1 MAIYHC
7 SIKVGSKG
15 KGQSAVAAAAYRS
28 GSVLTD
34 EQTGTV
40 TDYSKKRGIVYS
52 EIMLC
57 KNAPPEYNDRQVL
70 WNAVHKIEKASNAQ
84 IYREIEV
91 SLPAELT
98 LLQHKNIIRE
108 YVRKN
113 FVDKG
118 MCADC
123 SIHNKNDGN
132 PHCHI
137 LLTVRGIGSNGEW
150 LPKSR
155 KVYELDDNGNR
166 IRLSSGNYKSH
177 KESANDWN
185 EQYKSEEWRAAW
197 AEICN
202 RYLDESNRIDHR
214 SYERQGKDK
223 IPMIHEGFEAR
234 KIERE
239 GGISERCELN
249 RRIRQINKEKSK
261 IKSQLRILEN
271 RKNAIKHYGSGI
283 IGFDEIGEMSGIS
296 RDMSLYLRQLQKEAV
311 TEAEEKK
318 NTDDTYDELV
328 RTAELLTYITFNN
341 IRNIGQLEEMLRT
354 VSDEDKEETEL
365 MYKELVSVLYSN
377 DFEFRT
383 KMMQQE
389 AEESKNYIENKLDV
403 NIRTAEKIDT
413 FLREYNEEIECDLE
427 RIREGEIDVDKKRST
442 SGGCRER

>member
-7 SIKVGSKG
+7 SIKIGSKG

-40 TDYSKKRGIVYS
+40 TDYSKKSGIVYS

-57 KNAPPEYNDRQVL
+57 QNAPSEYNDRQVL

-98 LLQHKNIIRE
+98 LEKHKDIIRE

-113 FVDKG
+113 FVDNG

-137 LLTVRGIGSNGEW
+137 LLTVRGIGSKGEW
-150 LPKSR
+150 LPKSK

-185 EQYKSEEWRAAW
+185 EQYKAEEWRAAW
-197 AEICN
+197 ADICN
-202 RYLDESNRIDHR
+202 RYLDETNRIDHR
-214 SYERQGKDK
+214 SYERQGKDQ

-234 KIERE
+234 KIERG
-239 GGISERCELN
+239 GGISERCEQN
-249 RRIRQINKEKSK
+249 RQIRRINREKRK
-261 IKSQLRILEN
+261 IGSQLRILDN
-271 RKNAIKHYGSGI
+271 RKRAIEMYGSGV
-283 IGFDEIGEMSGIS
+283 IGYDEIGELSGVG
-296 RDMSLYLRQLQKEAV
+296 RDMGIYLRQLQKEAL
-311 TEAEEKK
+311 EESSENKD
-318 NTDDTYDELV
+318 NAAIHDELV

-341 IRNIGQLEEMLRT
+341 IRNIGQLEEKLRT
-354 VSDEDKEETEL
+354 VSDEDREQTEL
-365 MYKELVSVLYSN
+365 MYKGLVSVLYSN
-377 DFEFRT
+377 DFEFRV

-389 AEESKNYIENKLDV
+389 AEESRNYIENKLNA
-403 NIRTAEKIDT
+403 NISTAEKIET
-413 FLREYNEEIECDLE
+413 FLREHNSEIKSKKESAEE
-427 RIREGEIDVDKKRST
+427 KKRSA
-442 SGGCRER
+442 SGGGWER

>member
-7 SIKVGSKG
+7 SIKIGSKG

-40 TDYSKKRGIVYS
+40 TDYSKKSGIVYS

-57 KNAPPEYNDRQVL
+57 QNAPSEYNDRQVL

-98 LLQHKNIIRE
+98 LEQHKDIIRE

-113 FVDKG
+113 FVDNG

-137 LLTVRGIGSNGEW
+137 LLTVRGIGSKGEW
-150 LPKSR
+150 LPKSK

-185 EQYKSEEWRAAW
+185 EQYKAEEWRAAW
-197 AEICN
+197 ADICN
-202 RYLDESNRIDHR
+202 RYLDETNRIDHR
-214 SYERQGKDK
+214 SYERQGKDQ

-234 KIERE
+234 KIERG
-239 GGISERCELN
+239 GGISERCEQN
-249 RRIRQINKEKSK
+249 RQIRRINREKRK
-261 IKSQLRILEN
+261 IGSQLRILDN
-271 RKNAIKHYGSGI
+271 RKRAIEMYGSGV
-283 IGFDEIGEMSGIS
+283 IGYDDIGELSGVG
-296 RDMSLYLRQLQKEAV
+296 RDMGIYLRQLQKEAL
-311 TEAEEKK
+311 EESSENKD
-318 NTDDTYDELV
+318 NAAIHDELV

-341 IRNIGQLEEMLRT
+341 IRNIGQLEEKLRT
-354 VSDEDKEETEL
+354 VSDEDREQTVL
-365 MYKELVSVLYSN
+365 MYKGLVSVLYSN
-377 DFEFRT
+377 DFEFRI

-389 AEESKNYIENKLDV
+389 AEKSRNYIENKLNA
-403 NIRTAEKIDT
+403 NISTAEKIET
-413 FLREYNEEIECDLE
+413 FLREHNSEIKSKKESAEE
-427 RIREGEIDVDKKRST
+427 KKRSA
-442 SGGCRER
+442 SGGGWER

>member
-7 SIKVGSKG
+7 SIKIGSKG

-40 TDYSKKRGIVYS
+40 TDYSKKSGIVYS

-57 KNAPPEYNDRQVL
+57 QNAPSEYNDRQVL

-91 SLPAELT
+91 SLPVELT

-118 MCADC
+118 MCADW

-185 EQYKSEEWRAAW
+185 EQYKAEEWRAAW
-197 AEICN
+197 ADICN
-202 RYLDESNRIDHR
+202 RYLDETNRIDHR
-214 SYERQGKDK
+214 SYERQGKDQ

-234 KIERE
+234 KIERG
-239 GGISERCELN
+239 GGISERCEQN
-249 RRIRQINKEKSK
+249 RQIRRINREKRK
-261 IKSQLRILEN
+261 IESQLRILDN
-271 RKNAIKHYGSGI
+271 RKRAIEMYGSGV
-283 IGFDEIGEMSGIS
+283 IGYDEIGELSGVG
-296 RDMSLYLRQLQKEAV
+296 RDMGIYLRQLQKEAL
-311 TEAEEKK
+311 EESSENKD
-318 NTDDTYDELV
+318 NAAIHDELV

-341 IRNIGQLEEMLRT
+341 IRNIGQLEEKLRT
-354 VSDEDKEETEL
+354 VSDEDREQTEL
-365 MYKELVSVLYSN
+365 MYKGLVSVLYSN
-377 DFEFRT
+377 DFEFRI

-389 AEESKNYIENKLDV
+389 AEESRNYIENKLNA
-403 NIRTAEKIDT
+403 NISTAEKIET
-413 FLREYNEEIECDLE
+413 FLREHNSEIKSKKESAEE
-427 RIREGEIDVDKKRST
+427 KKRAA
-442 SGGCRER
+442 SGGGWER

>member
-7 SIKVGSKG
+7 SIKIGSKG

-40 TDYSKKRGIVYS
+40 TDYSKKSGIVYS

-57 KNAPPEYNDRQVL
+57 QNAPSEYNDRQVL

-98 LLQHKNIIRE
+98 LEQHKDIIRE

-113 FVDKG
+113 FVDNG

-137 LLTVRGIGSNGEW
+137 LLTVRGIGSKGEW
-150 LPKSR
+150 LPKSK

-185 EQYKSEEWRAAW
+185 EQYKAEEWRAAW
-197 AEICN
+197 ADICN
-202 RYLDESNRIDHR
+202 RYLDETNRIDHR
-214 SYERQGKDK
+214 SYERQGKDQ

-234 KIERE
+234 KIERG
-239 GGISERCELN
+239 GGISERCEQN
-249 RRIRQINKEKSK
+249 RQIRRINREKRK
-261 IKSQLRILEN
+261 IGSQLRILDN
-271 RKNAIKHYGSGI
+271 RKRAIEMYGSGV
-283 IGFDEIGEMSGIS
+283 IGYDEIGELSSVG
-296 RDMSLYLRQLQKEAV
+296 RDMGIYLRQLQKEAL
-311 TEAEEKK
+311 EESSENKD
-318 NTDDTYDELV
+318 NIAIHDELV
-328 RTAELLTYITFNN
+328 RTAELLTYVTFNN
-341 IRNIGQLEEMLRT
+341 IRNISQLEEKLRT
-354 VSDEDKEETEL
+354 APDEEREETEQ
-365 MYKELVSVLYSN
+365 MYKGLVSVLYNN
-377 DFEFRT
+377 DFDFMIEMKRR
-383 KMMQQE
+383 E
-389 AEESKNYIENKLDV
+389 AEESMQSIEDKLE
-403 NIRTAEKIDT
+403 TALKTGEKIDS
-413 FLREYNEEIECDLE
+413 FLSEHSEEIKKASLTENAADEE
-427 RIREGEIDVDKKRST
+427 RKS
-442 SGGCRER
+442 SGYNSGRER